1 MTPIYI
7 LHYANLDLVN
17 VVSAG
22 SSFITIGT
30 WFHEFLYPLD
40 YLSKYQKDNNKKKKK
55 IQKKIL
61 YSIISFYEFLKTIT
75 TFMKPGA
82 YVYNHQINAFESVV
96 FTRGNFISV
105 NMFALQNVSLLHENS
120 AEI

>member
-1 MTPIYI
+1 MHHSMTPTYI
-7 LHYANLDLVN
+7 LYYANLDLVN

-22 SSFITIGT
+22 SSFITIK
-30 WFHEFLYPLD
+30 L
-40 YLSKYQKDNNKKKKK
+40 
-55 IQKKIL
+55 
-61 YSIISFYEFLKTIT
+61 
-75 TFMKPGA
+75 
-82 YVYNHQINAFESVV
+82 NAFEPVV

>member
-1 MTPIYI
+1 MHHSMAPIYI
-7 LHYANLDLVN
+7 LHYANLDVVN

-22 SSFITIGT
+22 SSFITIK
-30 WFHEFLYPLD
+30 L
-40 YLSKYQKDNNKKKKK
+40 
-55 IQKKIL
+55 
-61 YSIISFYEFLKTIT
+61 
-75 TFMKPGA
+75 
-82 YVYNHQINAFESVV
+82 NAFESVI

>member
-1 MTPIYI
+1 MHHSMTPTYI
-7 LHYANLDLVN
+7 LYYANLDLVN

-22 SSFITIGT
+22 SSFITIK
-30 WFHEFLYPLD
+30 L
-40 YLSKYQKDNNKKKKK
+40 
-55 IQKKIL
+55 
-61 YSIISFYEFLKTIT
+61 
-75 TFMKPGA
+75 
-82 YVYNHQINAFESVV
+82 NAFESVV

>member
-1 MTPIYI
+1 MHHSMTPVYI

-22 SSFITIGT
+22 SSFITIK
-30 WFHEFLYPLD
+30 L
-40 YLSKYQKDNNKKKKK
+40 
-55 IQKKIL
+55 
-61 YSIISFYEFLKTIT
+61 
-75 TFMKPGA
+75 
-82 YVYNHQINAFESVV
+82 NAFESVV

>member
-1 MTPIYI
+1 MHHSMTPTYI
-7 LHYANLDLVN
+7 LYYANLDLFN

-22 SSFITIGT
+22 SSFITIK
-30 WFHEFLYPLD
+30 L
-40 YLSKYQKDNNKKKKK
+40 
-55 IQKKIL
+55 
-61 YSIISFYEFLKTIT
+61 
-75 TFMKPGA
+75 
-82 YVYNHQINAFESVV
+82 NAFETVV

>member
-1 MTPIYI
+1 MHHSMTPTYI
-7 LHYANLDLVN
+7 LYYANLDLVN

-22 SSFITIGT
+22 SSFITT
-30 WFHEFLYPLD
+30 KL
-40 YLSKYQKDNNKKKKK
+40 
-55 IQKKIL
+55 
-61 YSIISFYEFLKTIT
+61 
-75 TFMKPGA
+75 
-82 YVYNHQINAFESVV
+82 NAFESVV